1 MKKGVVPAM
10 NYKEIAE
17 GLKALG
23 LKKGSIVLLHSS
35 FVSLGNVE
43 NGPQEVLKAFLS
55 VIGKTGTLLV
65 PVFGKLGILT
75 EELKKIP
82 GAVIS
87 SAPVGTLAAVGAD
100 AEELLADHWKAETA
114 HGKDT
119 PFTRIAEKGG
129 YICLLGVD
137 QDRNTSLHS
146 VEALLELP
154 YLGVAKSTFKNP
166 AGKTVTK
173 EYKYY
178 PGPHRD
184 FIGIDR
190 LLLDSGAMQIRQIG
204 NAQVRLIDSAMMF
217 ETLLALGAEHNDLFL
232 CNNPA
237 CEDCVRQRGAIYKAD
252 LAKEAFLL
260 TASARLAG
268 RYVPEIIENLKQEGI
283 SFVELDCIQG
293 KVCASLSAE
302 VLKKYVEEFAASSIK
317 VSALRCPAVPDDPEA
332 FASKM
337 KEAGIK
343 AVILPADGADEAAK
357 AFKKAGI
364 GMMIGNTSQTAL
376 RSASLFEKCVKL
388 NKECRFAFNGAN
400 FAAAG
405 ENPFLG
411 SYRVGRF
418 IRKIGQ
424 LDIVD
429 ALRTGEGTEFAC
441 GNGEIRELVSI
452 LRCSNFAG
460 FFSLGGGAAYPGTL
474 AEAAEDFRD
483 LLANI

>member
-1 MKKGVVPAM
+1 
-10 NYKEIAE
+10 
-17 GLKALG
+17 
-23 LKKGSIVLLHSS
+23 
-35 FVSLGNVE
+35 
-43 NGPQEVLKAFLS
+43 
-55 VIGKTGTLLV
+55 
-65 PVFGKLGILT
+65 
-75 EELKKIP
+75 
-82 GAVIS
+82 
-87 SAPVGTLAAVGAD
+87 
-100 AEELLADHWKAETA
+100 
-114 HGKDT
+114 
-119 PFTRIAEKGG
+119 
-129 YICLLGVD
+129 
-137 QDRNTSLHS
+137 
-146 VEALLELP
+146 
-154 YLGVAKSTFKNP
+154 
-166 AGKTVTK
+166 
-173 EYKYY
+173 
-178 PGPHRD
+178 
-184 FIGIDR
+184 
-190 LLLDSGAMQIRQIG
+190 
-204 NAQVRLIDSAMMF
+204 
-217 ETLLALGAEHNDLFL
+217 
-232 CNNPA
+232 
-237 CEDCVRQRGAIYKAD
+237 
-252 LAKEAFLL
+252 
-260 TASARLAG
+260 
-268 RYVPEIIENLKQEGI
+268 
-283 SFVELDCIQG
+283 
-293 KVCASLSAE
+293 
-302 VLKKYVEEFAASSIK
+302 
-317 VSALRCPAVPDDPEA
+317 
-332 FASKM
+332 M

-357 AFKKAGI
+357 ALKKAGI

>member
-1 MKKGVVPAM
+1 MD
-10 NYKEIAE
+10 YKEIAE

-35 FVSLGNVE
+35 FVSLGDVK
-43 NGPQEVLKAFLS
+43 NGPSEVIKAFLS
-55 VIGKTGTLLV
+55 VIGKSGTLLV
-65 PVFGKLGILT
+65 PVFGKLGVLT
-75 EELKKIP
+75 DELKSMP

-87 SAPVGTLAAVGAD
+87 SAPVGTLAAIGAD

-114 HGKDT
+114 HGKGT

-129 YICLLGVD
+129 YICLMGVD

-154 YLGVAKSTFKNP
+154 YLGVAKSTFKTP

-173 EYKYY
+173 EYKFY

-190 LLLDSGAMQIRQIG
+190 LLLDSGAMQVKRIG
-204 NAQVRLIDSAMMF
+204 NAQVRMIDSAMMF
-217 ETLLALGAEHNDLFL
+217 EALLSLGAEHPDLFL
-232 CNNPA
+232 CSNPA
-237 CEDCVRQRGAIYKAD
+237 CADCVRQRSAIYRDD
-252 LAKEAFLL
+252 LSKESFKL
-260 TASARLAG
+260 TASAKLAG
-268 RYVPEIIENLKQEGI
+268 RYVPEIIENLQQEGI

-293 KVCASLSAE
+293 KICANLSGA
-302 VLKKYVEEFAASSIK
+302 VLASYVEEFAKAGIS
-317 VSALRCPAVPDDPEA
+317 VSALRCPAVPDDAEG
-332 FASKM
+332 FAAKM

-343 AVILPADGADEAAK
+343 SVILPADGADQAAG
-357 AFKKAGI
+357 ALKKAKI
-364 GMMIGNTSQTAL
+364 AWSISNISQTAL
-376 RSASLFEKCVKL
+376 RAAGEYEKCARIDK
-388 NKECRFAFNGAN
+388 NCRFAFNGAN
-400 FAAAG
+400 FAAVG
-405 ENPFLG
+405 ENPFLT

-424 LDIVD
+424 LDLAD
-429 ALRTGEGTEFAC
+429 ALWTGEATEFAC
-441 GNGEIRELVSI
+441 GNGEIHELVSI
-452 LRCSNFAG
+452 LRCSNFSG
-460 FFSLGGGAAYPGTL
+460 FFCLGGGAAYPGSL